1 MNLDSPAVL
10 FSGLFIG
17 AIGFGL
23 FLYGKKAERPAS
35 LTIGLGMCV
44 LPMVVHSVVLMWAI
58 TGASIAGLWAAN
70 KLL

>member
-35 LTIGLGMCV
+35 LTVGLGMCV
-44 LPMVVHSVVLMWAI
+44 LPMAVHSVAVMWAV
-58 TGASIAGLWAAN
+58 TGAAIAGLWVMN
-70 KLL
+70 KLM